1 MAIAVATFLI
11 VLAIIASERMHR
23 TNVALLGAAIVVLFV
38 GDFSQEQA
46 IESVD
51 FNTIGLLAGMMILVY
66 LTQQTGVYDYVAIR
80 AGQLSGGRS
89 FAVTMSL
96 AATTAVLS
104 AFLDNLTTIL
114 LVAPITFLLADAL
127 DIEAVPL
134 LIIQVMASNIG
145 GTATLIG
152 DPPNIIIAGA
162 TGLSFNAFIVNLA
175 PIVLVTFAAVVPLL
189 YLVFRKRLQVEEQ
202 NRVAVMNLNARASI
216 RDAVELRRT
225 GPVLLLT
232 VLAFFA
238 HQALHI
244 EPATV
249 ALTGAAVGLLVTR
262 IQIEEALSHIE
273 WTTLFFFVALFVMV
287 GALEATGA
295 IGHVADA
302 VKDLTGGDRSAEL
315 IGILWIAAAGSAV
328 VDNIPFTTAMIP
340 VVKELQES
348 AGASGDDSYWWALAL
363 GACFGG
369 NATMIAAAA
378 NVAAAGLAER
388 AGTPIGFMA
397 FLRVGLPVTVI
408 SIVLASA
415 YVAIR
420 YIAVY

>member
-11 VLAIIASERMHR
+11 ALAVIASERMHR

-66 LTQQTGVYDYVAIR
+66 LTQQTGVYDYLAIR

-96 AATTAVLS
+96 AGITALLS

-114 LVAPITFLLADAL
+114 LIAPITFLLADAL
-127 DIEAVPL
+127 DIDAIPL

-175 PIVLVTFAAVVPLL
+175 PIVLVTFAAIVPLL
-189 YLVFRKRLQVEEQ
+189 YLVFRKRLRVEEQ
-202 NRVAVMNLNARASI
+202 NRVAVMNLNAAASI
-216 RDAVELRRT
+216 RDGAELRRT

-287 GALEATGA
+287 GALEETGA

-302 VKDLTGGDRSAEL
+302 VKDLTGGNRSAEL
-315 IGILWIAAAGSAV
+315 LGIVWVAAAGSAV

-369 NATMIAAAA
+369 NATLIAAAA

-408 SIVLASA
+408 SIALASA

-420 YIAVY
+420 YIAI

>member
-11 VLAIIASERMHR
+11 ALAVIASEKMHR

-51 FNTIGLLAGMMILVY
+51 FNTIGLLVGMMILVY

-80 AGQLSGGRS
+80 AGQISGGRP
-89 FAVTMSL
+89 FAVTMAL
-96 AATTAVLS
+96 AGTTALLS

-114 LVAPITFLLADAL
+114 LIAPITFLLADAL

-134 LIIQVMASNIG
+134 LIIEVMASNIG

-162 TGLSFNAFIVNLA
+162 TGLSFNSFIVNLA
-175 PIVLVTFAAVVPLL
+175 PIVAITFAVVIPLL
-189 YLVFRKRLQVEEQ
+189 YLVFRSRLQVEER
-202 NRVAVMNLNARASI
+202 NRKAVMELNALASI
-216 RDAVELRRT
+216 RDGAELRRS
-225 GPVLLLT
+225 GPVLLAT

-238 HQALHI
+238 HQALHV

-262 IQIEEALSHIE
+262 VKLEDALAHLE
-273 WTTLFFFVALFVMV
+273 WTTLFFFIGLFVMV

-302 VKDLTGGDRSAEL
+302 VKDVTGGERTAEL
-315 IGILWIAAAGSAV
+315 IGITWVAALGSAV

-340 VVKELQES
+340 VVKELQQS
-348 AGASGDDSYWWALAL
+348 AGANGDDAYWWALSL

-378 NVAAAGLAER
+378 NVAAAGMAER
-388 AGTPIGFMA
+388 AGTPIGFVT
-397 FLRVGLPVTVI
+397 FLKVGIPATII
-408 SIVLASA
+408 SIALATGYILIR
-415 YVAIR
+415 YVAL
-420 YIAVY
+420 

>member
-11 VLAIIASERMHR
+11 ALAIIASEKMHR

-51 FNTIGLLAGMMILVY
+51 FNTIGLLVGMMILVY

-89 FAVTMSL
+89 FALTMSL
-96 AATTAVLS
+96 AGITAVLS

-114 LVAPITFLLADAL
+114 LIAPITFLLADAL

-134 LIIQVMASNIG
+134 LIIEVIASNIG

-162 TGLSFNAFIVNLA
+162 TGLSFNSFLVNLA
-175 PIVLVTFAAVVPLL
+175 PIVVVTFAVVVPLL
-189 YLVFRKRLQVEEQ
+189 YLVFRRRLAIEEKD
-202 NRVAVMNLNARASI
+202 RRAVMELDALASI
-216 RDAVELRRT
+216 RDAAELRRT
-225 GPVLLLT
+225 GPVLVLT

-238 HQALHI
+238 HQALHV

-249 ALTGAAVGLLVTR
+249 ALAGASVGLLVTR
-262 IQIEEALSHIE
+262 VELEKALSGIE
-273 WTTLFFFVALFVMV
+273 WTTLFFFIALFVMV

-302 VKDLTGGDRSAEL
+302 VKDVTGGDRSAEL
-315 IGILWIAAAGSAV
+315 IGIVWIAALGSAL

-340 VVKELQES
+340 VVRELQES
-348 AGASGDDSYWWALAL
+348 AGATGDDAYWWSLSL

-378 NVAAAGLAER
+378 NVAAAGMAER
-388 AGTPIGFMA
+388 AGIPIGFMT
-397 FLRVGLPVTVI
+397 FLKIGLPVTLI
-408 SIVLASA
+408 SIAMASA

-420 YIAVY
+420 YIAL